1 MHKETAV
8 NTLIGQLLQQKGGAI
23 VTIAPTATV
32 YEAVKLMNDKGIGSV
47 LVLNSK
53 GRLAGIFA
61 ERDALTRVL
70 LAGKSASTEPV
81 QNVMTRKVIVASPD
95 MTIDDGMALMTAN
108 RVRHL
113 PVIGKDQSLMGII
126 SIGDLVKFVSSEKD
140 ALIRNL
146 ENYIEGVL

>member
-8 NTLIGQLLQQKGGAI
+8 NTLIGQLLQQKGGTI
-23 VTIAPTATV
+23 VTSAPTATV
-32 YEAVKLMNDKGIGSV
+32 YEAVKRMHDKGIGSV
-47 LVLNSK
+47 LILNAK

-70 LAGKSASTEPV
+70 LAGKSAATEPV
-81 QNVMTRKVIVASPD
+81 QNVMTRKVIVAPPD
-95 MTIDDGMALMTAN
+95 MTVDDGMALMTAN

-113 PVIGKDQSLMGII
+113 PVLGKDQTLMGII

>member
-23 VTIAPTATV
+23 VTSAPTATV
-32 YEAVKLMNDKGIGSV
+32 YEAVKLMHDKGIGSV
-47 LVLNSK
+47 LILNAK